1 VNDRRYK
8 SYVHISQVLRSDL
21 CSPAEQAVLL
31 DAAEGLLLMRS
42 SDSFEIGELEANVD
56 ATLSDLI
63 AARRI
68 HATTAA
74 EWRKR
79 IAECGPEGA
88 PLIAA

>member
-1 VNDRRYK
+1 MNDRRYK
-8 SYVHISQVLRSDL
+8 SYLYVSRVLRSDL
-21 CSPAEQAVLL
+21 FNAAERAVLL

-56 ATLSDLI
+56 ATLNDLI

-74 EWRKR
+74 EWRKF
-79 IAECGPEGA
+79 IAECGPEGS

>member
-1 VNDRRYK
+1 
-8 SYVHISQVLRSDL
+8 
-21 CSPAEQAVLL
+21 VLL

-42 SDSFEIGELEANVD
+42 PDPFELGECEANVD
-56 ATLSDLI
+56 ATLNGLI

-68 HATTAA
+68 HPKTAA

>member
-1 VNDRRYK
+1 MNDRRYK
-8 SYVHISQVLRSDL
+8 SYVYVTRVLHSELFSAPER
-21 CSPAEQAVLL
+21 AVLL

-42 SDSFEIGELEANVD
+42 SDSFEIGELQANVD
-56 ATLSDLI
+56 ATLNDLI

-68 HATTAA
+68 HAKTAA

-88 PLIAA
+88 TLVPA

>member
-1 VNDRRYK
+1 MNDRRYK
-8 SYVHISQVLRSDL
+8 SYLYVSRGLRSDL
-21 CSPAEQAVLL
+21 FNEAERAVLL

-56 ATLSDLI
+56 ATLNDLI

-88 PLIAA
+88 TLIPA

>member
-1 VNDRRYK
+1 MNDRRYK
-8 SYVHISQVLRSDL
+8 SYVHISRVLRSDVF
-21 CSPAEQAVLL
+21 SAPERAVLL

-56 ATLSDLI
+56 ATLNDLI

-68 HATTAA
+68 HAKTAA
-74 EWRKR
+74 KWRKR

-88 PLIAA
+88 LIAA

>member
-1 VNDRRYK
+1 MNDR
-8 SYVHISQVLRSDL
+8 SVQELRLHLGDAAL
-21 CSPAEQAVLL
+21 GPLQPPERAVML

-42 SDSFEIGELEANVD
+42 PDWFEIGELEANVD
-56 ATLSDLI
+56 ATLNDLI

-68 HATTAA
+68 HAKTAA

-88 PLIAA
+88 TLIAA

>member
-1 VNDRRYK
+1 MNDRRYK
-8 SYVHISQVLRSDL
+8 SYVYISRVLRSDL
-21 CSPAEQAVLL
+21 FSPPEREVLL

-42 SDSFEIGELEANVD
+42 SDLFEIGELEANVD
-56 ATLSDLI
+56 AALDDLV

-74 EWRKR
+74 EWKKR

-88 PLIAA
+88 PRIAA

>member
-1 VNDRRYK
+1 MNDRRYK
-8 SYVHISQVLRSDL
+8 SYVHISRVLRSDVF
-21 CSPAEQAVLL
+21 SAPERAVLL

-42 SDSFEIGELEANVD
+42 SDLFEIGELEANVD
-56 ATLSDLI
+56 ATLNDLI

-68 HATTAA
+68 HAKTAA

-88 PLIAA
+88 LIAA